1 MHSKD
6 PIEQIRNNLQEYE
19 EPYRLGAW
27 EEFKR
32 YRQAKYRATQLRWI
46 AAAAAAVLVALSASY
61 LVTDVTV
68 RTSEQITEAPPEQTE
83 HPDPGTDAILQ
94 PIIPP
99 EEPADESG
107 FAVEEHLPET
117 VPAEPI
123 PPEVIEPESDPPEEA
138 WLFSDLLAY
147 RQIPHWDEYTALRQ
161 RTDESD
167 LTLSK
172 FHTIP
177 VLADDDSFRNDR
189 YITEADLSS
198 LKYHTPGLS
207 IGLAYS
213 PLLNFHQSAT
223 DWNVGGGLTVDWN
236 FMENLSLSSGLFVA
250 QSQLEF
256 RTDHVL
262 VSGTRQPVSSA
273 NMEIDFLSLEIPLNL
288 QYSMTERFFV
298 SGGITSASF
307 LKEQYTYHY
316 EMQEMSTTMVFID
329 GEYQP
334 VTQLVTLQETAAQS
348 EPSLSSFNP
357 LAFYNFSFG
366 YSFDEAGNGRFTITI
381 EPFFKMPARS
391 LSTRSVNYSTGGLQ
405 LKIAF

>member
-6 PIEQIRNNLQEYE
+6 PIEKIRHNLQEYE

-32 YRQAKYRATQLRWI
+32 YRQAKNRATQIRWI

-68 RTSEQITEAPPEQTE
+68 RTSEQIAEEQPEQTV

-99 EEPADESG
+99 EEPSDVSEFS
-107 FAVEEHLPET
+107 VEEYLPEP
-117 VPAEPI
+117 VPSEPI
-123 PPEVIEPESDPPEEA
+123 PPEAIEPEFDPSEEA

-161 RTDESD
+161 HTDESEQS
-167 LTLSK
+167 LNK
-172 FHTIP
+172 FHTTP
-177 VLADDDSFRNDR
+177 VLADDDR

-223 DWNVGGGLTVDWN
+223 DWNVGAGLTVDWN
-236 FMENLSLSSGLFVA
+236 FMENLSLSSGLFLA

-256 RTDHVL
+256 QTDHVH

-273 NMEIDFLSLEIPLNL
+273 NMEIDFLSLEIPLYL
-288 QYSMTERFFV
+288 KYSMTERFFV

-334 VTQLVTLQETAAQS
+334 VTQLVTLHETAAQS
-348 EPSLSSFNP
+348 EPTLSSFNP

-391 LSTRSVNYSTGGLQ
+391 LSTRSVNFSTGGLQ

>member
-1 MHSKD
+1 MYSKD
-6 PIEQIRNNLQEYE
+6 PIEQIRNNLQNYE

-32 YRQAKYRATQLRWI
+32 YRQAKNRATQFRWI

-61 LVTDVTV
+61 LVTDVAV
-68 RTSEQITEAPPEQTE
+68 RTSEQITEEQPEQTA

-94 PIIPP
+94 PITPP
-99 EEPADESG
+99 EEPAVESEFADEE
-107 FAVEEHLPET
+107 ALPEP
-117 VPAEPI
+117 VPAETI
-123 PPEVIEPESDPPEEA
+123 PPEVIVPDSDPSEET
-138 WLFSDLLAY
+138 WLYSDLLAY
-147 RQIPHWDEYTALRQ
+147 KQIPHWEEYTAIRQ
-161 RTDESD
+161 YTDESD
-167 LTLSK
+167 QTLRK
-172 FHTIP
+172 LQTTP

-189 YITEADLSS
+189 YITESDLSS
-198 LKYHTPGLS
+198 LKHHTPGLS

-250 QSQLEF
+250 QSQLDF
-256 RTDHVL
+256 RTDHVR
-262 VSGTRQPVSSA
+262 VSETMQPVSSA
-273 NMEIDFLSLEIPLNL
+273 NLEIDFLSLEIPINL
-288 QYSMTERFFV
+288 QYSMTDRFFI

-334 VTQLVTLQETAAQS
+334 VTQLVTMQETAAQS

-391 LSTRSVNYSTGGLQ
+391 VSTRSVNYSTGGLQ